1 MEEFHKARITRK
13 PRYTERRGGAV
24 LGGGPEREETERY

>member
-1 MEEFHKARITRK
+1 MSINNEVIRQRN
-13 PRYTERRGGAV
+13 GGVLQGAV